1 MKRLL
6 LFYILS
12 LSPVIGQDFSVF
24 NIKRQPMGGDST
36 QFSSP
41 LGLKYSFKNMK
52 SVPFIQDTFY
62 IKLDYETADDRTLYY
77 SPENI
82 IPANPL
88 FLDTRSS
95 SYYTPRIVSDRM
107 DQIMN
112 RPRADS
118 FVPLPVAAVLA
129 ARLAAKYIDI
139 GKKIEISARDY
150 IIENEHIL
158 ILNALWK
165 NPGCSA
171 ADIYSDSLF
180 KYQGTLNTL
189 ESSIGALQNKKLVKV
204 RKVEN
209 ENDRYYAAQSKQV
222 VINLI
227 ENGMQSPDLT
237 QAEKNSLYQFLK
249 IIRDES

>member
-12 LSPVIGQDFSVF
+12 LSSVLGQDFSVL
-24 NIKRQPMGGDST
+24 NIKNQQIGADST
-36 QFSSP
+36 NLIPP
-41 LGLKYSFKNMK
+41 LGLKYSFKNITT
-52 SVPFIQDTFY
+52 VPFFQDSFY
-62 IKLDYETADDRTLYY
+62 IKLEYETARGHSPYY

-88 FLDTRSS
+88 FLDTRGS

-112 RPRADS
+112 RPRSDS
-118 FVPLPVAAVLA
+118 FLPLPVAAVLA

-150 IIENEHIL
+150 IIENEQRMIL
-158 ILNALWK
+158 IALWK

-171 ADIYSDSLF
+171 ADLYTDSLLQY
-180 KYQGTLNTL
+180 KGTLNTL
-189 ESSIGALQNKKLVKV
+189 ETLIGGLQNKKLVKI
-204 RKVEN
+204 RTVEN
-209 ENDRYYAAQSKQV
+209 ESDRYYAAQSKQV
-222 VINLI
+222 VRDLI
-227 ENGMQSPDLT
+227 ENGMQSPDFT
-237 QAEKNSLYQFLK
+237 PAEKDFLYQFLK
-249 IIRDES
+249 LLQKNL